1 MAIPRLPSSLNVT
14 IKDPRNDLDEVQNR
28 ISNFLMPH
36 RMQFINQQRPVN
48 ITLRS
53 AQLARAS
60 ISYFN
65 YRAATV
71 IEIETLRNHYIVEI
85 PLSGV
90 ADTCLGRKHFI
101 SRKGLAAIISPGTNF
116 RAQWT
121 ADCTK
126 LLLIFEREAVERE
139 LSNMLQ
145 KSVRNPVVFELGMD
159 LESNTGKSLWR
170 TVSYVIKELEQY
182 SSTTDLNAFVC
193 GQLEQLLIWSLLLN
207 QENNYTSVLAEG
219 DLPCE
224 PRFIRRAEEYMRA
237 HCGQP
242 LSIEELCRKACVS
255 PRNLFAGFRKHKR
268 ISPLNYFTN
277 LRFEH
282 VHEALKKA
290 GPRETVSRIATK
302 WGFYQLGRFSVE
314 YKRRYGE
321 SPSQTLKH

>member
-28 ISNFLMPH
+28 ISNFLIPH
-36 RMQFINQQRPVN
+36 RMELINQKRPVN

-71 IEIETLRNHYIVEI
+71 IKIESQRDHYIVEI

-90 ADTCLGRKHFI
+90 ADTCLGRNRFI
-101 SRKGLAAIISPGTNF
+101 SRKGSAAIISPGTDF
-116 RAQWT
+116 RARWT

-126 LLLIFEREAVERE
+126 LLMIFEREAVERE
-139 LSNMLQ
+139 LCNILQ

-159 LESNTGKSLWR
+159 LESHTGKSLWR
-170 TVSYVIKELEQY
+170 TVRYVIKELEHY
-182 SSTTDLNAFVC
+182 SSTTDLNALVRV
-193 GQLEQLLIWSLLLN
+193 QLEQLLTWSLLLN
-207 QENNYTSVLAEG
+207 QQNNYSSVLADG
-219 DLPCE
+219 DLPCQ
-224 PRFIRRAEEYMRA
+224 PRFIRKAEEYMRA
-237 HCGQP
+237 HCAQP
-242 LSIEELCRKACVS
+242 LSIEELSRNACVS
-255 PRNLFAGFRKHKR
+255 PRNLFAGFRKHKGM
-268 ISPLNYFTN
+268 SPLSYFTN
-277 LRFEH
+277 LRFEL
-282 VHEALKKA
+282 VHEALKK
-290 GPRETVSRIATK
+290 GSPRETVSRIATK

-321 SPSQTLKH
+321 SPSQTLKR